1 MFPLL
6 RFIFL
11 CLAIIILAGAASPLL
26 AAESVEVLING
37 SGESALLS
45 MPGMATSTAVTTRET
60 KRVLVLYSLDKG
72 HPCHMLTEQGIIEV
86 FRKNKS
92 FDVQLFTEYLDMNRF
107 PDPAQTRSRLT

>member
-1 MFPLL
+1 MAL
-6 RFIFL
+6 RTYFL
-11 CLAIIILAGAASPLL
+11 IYIILILLPAQGIAAPSPV
-26 AAESVEVLING
+26 A
-37 SGESALLS
+37 
-45 MPGMATSTAVTTRET
+45 TRET

-72 HPCHMLTEQGIIEV
+72 HPCHILTEQGIIEV